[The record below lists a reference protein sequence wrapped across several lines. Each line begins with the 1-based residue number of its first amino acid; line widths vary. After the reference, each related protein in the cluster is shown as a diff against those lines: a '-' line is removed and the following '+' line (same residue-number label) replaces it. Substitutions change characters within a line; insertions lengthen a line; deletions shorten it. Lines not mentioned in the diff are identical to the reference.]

1 VSCRAYFLSS
11 PSLICVWLR
20 VCWGFCW
27 IAVILLLWREPK
39 WVLLGPNCGHTSW
52 SISQQPGLALLT
64 LFLSRVEV
72 IKQSIASGTQD
83 IAEVPSSKEAQQ
95 WYVIFCPLW
104 HPNSSEKL
112 CFNRSNMFNHLFDL
126 LAPHML
132 ILFPSSRIVQPSSS
146 AAQSS
151 GSRPSSSVVYDNADQ
166 HVWQFLA
173 AFALHGSLEQHQA
186 LVTMLREKILDDL
199 LAVSRGWFTTEQD
212 RNTKL
217 GNVNL
222 FLNALGLDCSQISL
236 PGLGMWWSLFFSF
249 RCTTICVMHSSL
261 DLHTFGWFI
270 GLLLCGA
277 LHMLSLPVRW
287 WLSTYFFISWATVL

>member
-1 VSCRAYFLSS
+1 
-11 PSLICVWLR
+11 
-20 VCWGFCW
+20 
-27 IAVILLLWREPK
+27 
-39 WVLLGPNCGHTSW
+39 
-52 SISQQPGLALLT
+52 
-64 LFLSRVEV
+64 
-72 IKQSIASGTQD
+72 
-83 IAEVPSSKEAQQ
+83 
-95 WYVIFCPLW
+95 
-104 HPNSSEKL
+104 
-112 CFNRSNMFNHLFDL
+112 MFNHLFDL

-236 PGLGMWWSLFFSF
+236 PGLGM
-249 RCTTICVMHSSL
+249 
-261 DLHTFGWFI
+261 
-270 GLLLCGA
+270 
-277 LHMLSLPVRW
+277 
-287 WLSTYFFISWATVL
+287 

>member
-1 VSCRAYFLSS
+1 
-11 PSLICVWLR
+11 
-20 VCWGFCW
+20 
-27 IAVILLLWREPK
+27 
-39 WVLLGPNCGHTSW
+39 
-52 SISQQPGLALLT
+52 
-64 LFLSRVEV
+64 
-72 IKQSIASGTQD
+72 
-83 IAEVPSSKEAQQ
+83 
-95 WYVIFCPLW
+95 
-104 HPNSSEKL
+104 
-112 CFNRSNMFNHLFDL
+112 MFNHLFDL

-132 ILFPSSRIVQPSSS
+132 ILFPSSRVVQPRSS

-151 GSRPSSSVVYDNADQ
+151 GRRPLSSVAYDNADQ

-236 PGLGMWWSLFFSF
+236 PGLGM
-249 RCTTICVMHSSL
+249 
-261 DLHTFGWFI
+261 
-270 GLLLCGA
+270 
-277 LHMLSLPVRW
+277 
-287 WLSTYFFISWATVL
+287 